1 MPRPTRRDLVR
12 ALAALPAL
20 PACRTEAPP
29 VDTGAPIS
37 EDPRAPEPTLPW
49 PGVGTP
55 DLATFPL
62 GVQSGDPL
70 PTGVRLWTR
79 TVGAAPL
86 TLHWATWDG
95 AAWSEGPPL
104 AAATVDGYAHVDLDA
119 VADDTPIAF
128 QFLDDAG
135 AASPIGRCRTAVSPT
150 HTGRVRFGATSCADQ
165 DHGEFPA
172 LEAVA
177 AFAPMDFF
185 FWLGDTVYCDGDSTT
200 EDFRATWAEN
210 LSKPTMQTLN
220 HATSGVYTWD
230 DHEVTNNWD
239 PQTIDPAVRDTAFAA
254 FYETTPIRPDVPG
267 RLWRRLRFGA
277 AVEVF
282 VLDCRSERDAAAGI
296 YLSREQLDWLKAGLS
311 SSDATWKVIAN
322 SVPIADFPAAWD
334 IADSRSDRWEGYEA
348 QRAELLDHITD
359 SGLTGVLF
367 VSGDLHQTCVYR
379 VEETGPRSAIFDVM
393 AGPAGSFLNVAA
405 KLLEEGGQFVY
416 SDAVWSATWFE
427 CSVDGTC
434 RVVMLDETA
443 TVFLDLTLD
452 IQGNVVRTDAA
463 IHP

>member
-20 PACRTEAPP
+20 PACRTDAPA
-29 VDTGAPIS
+29 DTGTPPAD
-37 EDPRAPEPTLPW
+37 DPRAPEPTQAW
-49 PGVGTP
+49 SGAGVP
-55 DLATFPL
+55 DPATFPL

-79 TVGAAPL
+79 TVGDAPL
-86 TLHWATWDG
+86 TLRWAQWDG
-95 AAWSEGPPL
+95 AAWSEGAPR
-104 AAATVDGYAHVDLDA
+104 AAPTADGYAHVDLDA
-119 VADDTPIAF
+119 VPEDTPIAF
-128 QFLDDAG
+128 QFVDDAG
-135 AASPIGRCRTAVSPT
+135 AASPIGQCRTAVAAD
-150 HTGRVRFGATSCADQ
+150 HTGRIRFGATSCADQ

-172 LEAVA
+172 LEAIA

-185 FWLGDTVYCDGDSTT
+185 LWLGDTVYCDGDATT

-210 LSKPTMQTLN
+210 LSKSSMQAVN
-220 HATSGVYTWD
+220 HITSGVHTWD

-239 PQTIDPAVRDTAFAA
+239 PQTIDPALRDTAFAA
-254 FYETTPIRPDVPG
+254 FYETTPVRPDVPG

-277 AVEVF
+277 AVELF
-282 VLDCRSERDAAAGI
+282 VLDCRSERDLAAGL
-296 YLSREQLDWLKAGLS
+296 YLSRAQLDWLKAGLT
-311 SSDATWKVIAN
+311 SSDATWKIIAN
-322 SVPIADFPAAWD
+322 SVPIADMPPAWD
-334 IADSRSDRWEGYEA
+334 IADSRSDRWEGYED

-367 VSGDLHQTCVYR
+367 VSGDLHQTCIYR

-405 KLLEEGGQFVY
+405 NLIADGGQYVY

-427 CSVDGTC
+427 CGVDGTC
-434 RVVMLDETA
+434 RVVMLDEA
-443 TVFLDLTLD
+443 GSVFLDLTLD
-452 IQGNVVRTDAA
+452 IHGAVVRTDTLL
-463 IHP
+463 HP